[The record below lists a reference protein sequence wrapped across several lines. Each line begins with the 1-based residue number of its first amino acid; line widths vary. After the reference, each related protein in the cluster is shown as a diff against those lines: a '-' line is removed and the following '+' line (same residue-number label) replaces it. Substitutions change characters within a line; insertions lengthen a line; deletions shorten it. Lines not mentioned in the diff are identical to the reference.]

1 MLSYFS
7 SVTFDQKRIGYLR
20 WPYRLALSV
29 LVAHLITV
37 EGQSKSSFQL
47 FQQLNYWVALFFSMI
62 AAFALMQLIH
72 WITRWLD
79 SRLPWISRWPIR
91 LVMQFLL
98 GVVLVLVIDII
109 FIRFYFWAL
118 GGDFQR
124 SGYMRIEFPIVK
136 WMVLSMNMLYVA
148 WYFAVSYLVSER
160 EKQALSEQLSDFYQ
174 MVEKS
179 EGYVSDIEGKLG
191 SKVVVVPVS
200 DVVCFEREE
209 NVGYV
214 WTAGGRRYNIDL
226 KMPELAELLDPR
238 VFYQISRSVMISME
252 YVQGYERIRNKQG
265 MVILRE
271 DLGVEASMVVSRY
284 RFDGFKKLLSLYKDL
299 P

>member
-7 SVTFDQKRIGYLR
+7 AVTFGQKRIGYLR

-37 EGQSKSSFQL
+37 EGQSKSSFEL
-47 FQQLNYWVALFFSMI
+47 FFQLNYWVALAFSVL

-72 WITRWLD
+72 WVTMSLD
-79 SRLPWISRWPIR
+79 RYLDWVSRWPMR

-98 GVVLVLVIDII
+98 GVVLVLVIDIV

-124 SGYMRIEFPIVK
+124 SGYLRIEFPIVK

-148 WYFAVSYLVSER
+148 WYFAVSFLKSET
-160 EKQALSEQLSDFYQ
+160 EKRALSEQLSGFYQ
-174 MVEKS
+174 MTVKS
-179 EGYVSDIEGKLG
+179 GGYVSDVEGKLG
-191 SKVVVVPVS
+191 SKVVMVPIAE
-200 DVVCFEREE
+200 VVCFEREE

-214 WTAGGRRYNIDL
+214 WTAGGRRYNTDL
-226 KMPELAELLDPR
+226 KMPELAQLLDPR
-238 VFYQISRSVMISME
+238 VFYQISRSVMVSLC

-265 MVILRE
+265 MVILS
-271 DLGVEASMVVSRY
+271 DGIDVEASLVVSRY
-284 RFDGFKKLLSLYKDL
+284 RFDGFKKLLSAYRGMD
-299 P
+299 